1 MATYLL
7 LKNYYHI
14 INVGLQHIKLIKI
27 GSFSKFKEPGL
38 FFSFSFIFSESK
50 QGLEICSIQNQIT
63 NIYIYIYIYGRDM
76 ALEAEA
82 QLYSNNIS

>member
-7 LKNYYHI
+7 LNNYYHI

-63 NIYIYIYIYGRDM
+63 NIYIYIYGRDM

>member
-63 NIYIYIYIYGRDM
+63 NIYIYIYIYMEGIWRWKRKDN
-76 ALEAEA
+76 
-82 QLYSNNIS
+82 YTVII

>member
-63 NIYIYIYIYGRDM
+63 NIYIYGRDM